1 MSVQMIGAVGMLALL
16 VLIFLRV
23 PVAICLGI
31 VGFLGYVALEGWAK
45 ATTVI
50 GAAPFDIAS
59 GYALSVV
66 PLFVLMGELASASGM
81 SSRLFAG
88 TKSMFG
94 SLRGSLAYATIGA
107 NAGFGAVCGS
117 SVASAATMTRIC
129 VPEMRRNNYDDR
141 LSTGSVAAGGT
152 LGILIPPSLIFVIYA
167 VIAQQSVPRLFA
179 AGLLPGLVLTAL
191 YIAAA
196 AVMVKIFPSWAP
208 HGTKES
214 WPQRVRNL
222 LGMWEFVLLFGVSV
236 GGIYAGLF
244 SPTEAAAVGAF
255 MALVIGVMG
264 RKIDLNALTKC
275 FSETVKTSC
284 MLFMIIVC
292 AMIFSYFVVQAQLP
306 EALIGWI
313 KTMGMSP
320 LWLMVTLI
328 ITYIVLGCFLEGI
341 GLVLITVPVFLPV
354 VVASGYDP
362 VWFGVLVVV
371 VVEMGLIH
379 PPVGMNLF
387 VIQAQVPDIPILSI
401 YKGTLPFLV
410 SPLVLILLLLAF
422 PDIALY
428 LPRVLYGK

>member
-1 MSVQMIGAVGMLALL
+1 MSVQLIGAIGMVALL
-16 VLIFLRV
+16 VLIFMRV
-23 PVAICLGI
+23 PVAVCLGI
-31 VGFLGYVALEGWAK
+31 VGFLGYAALEGWAK

-66 PLFVLMGELASASGM
+66 PLFVLMGELASESGM
-81 SSRLFAG
+81 STRLFAG

-94 SLRGSLAYATIGA
+94 TLRGSLAFAAIGA

-129 VPEMRRNNYDDR
+129 VPEMRRHHYDDR

-179 AGLLPGLVLTAL
+179 AGLLPGIVLTGL

-196 AVMVKIFPSWAP
+196 AVMVRLFPSWAP
-208 HGTKES
+208 LSARES
-214 WPQRVRNL
+214 WSQRLNNII
-222 LGMWEFVLLFGVSV
+222 GMWEFALLFGVSV
-236 GGIYAGLF
+236 GGIYAGFF
-244 SPTEAAAVGAF
+244 SPTEAAAIGAF
-255 MALVIGVMG
+255 MALAIGALQG
-264 RKIDLNALTKC
+264 KINTSVFSKC
-275 FSETVKTSC
+275 FVETVKTTC
-284 MLFMIIVC
+284 MLFMIIIC
-292 AMIFSYFVVQAQLP
+292 AVIFSYFVVQAQLP
-306 EALIGWI
+306 SALILWI
-313 KTMGMSP
+313 KQMDMSP
-320 LWLMVTLI
+320 LMLMLTLI
-328 ITYIVLGCFLEGI
+328 VTYIVLGCFLEGI

-354 VVASGYDP
+354 VVASGFDP
-362 VWFGVLVVV
+362 IWFGVLVVV

-410 SPLVLILLLLAF
+410 SPLVLILLLLMF
-422 PDIALY
+422 PDIALF
-428 LPRVLYGK
+428 LPRLFYGS

>member
-1 MSVQMIGAVGMLALL
+1 
-16 VLIFLRV
+16 
-23 PVAICLGI
+23 
-31 VGFLGYVALEGWAK
+31 
-45 ATTVI
+45 
-50 GAAPFDIAS
+50 
-59 GYALSVV
+59 
-66 PLFVLMGELASASGM
+66 
-81 SSRLFAG
+81 
-88 TKSMFG
+88 
-94 SLRGSLAYATIGA
+94 
-107 NAGFGAVCGS
+107 
-117 SVASAATMTRIC
+117 
-129 VPEMRRNNYDDR
+129 MRRNNYDDR

-208 HGTKES
+208 HGTRES
-214 WPQRVRNL
+214 WSQRVRNL

-255 MALVIGVMG
+255 MALVIGVMQ
-264 RKIDLNALTKC
+264 RQLDLDVLAKC

-284 MLFMIIVC
+284 MLFMIIIC

-306 EALIGWI
+306 EALIAWI
-313 KTMGMSP
+313 KSMGMSP
-320 LWLMVTLI
+320 LWLMITLI

-410 SPLVLILLLLAF
+410 SPIVLIVLLLSF

-428 LPRVLYGK
+428 LPRMLYGK

>member
-1 MSVQMIGAVGMLALL
+1 
-16 VLIFLRV
+16 
-23 PVAICLGI
+23 
-31 VGFLGYVALEGWAK
+31 
-45 ATTVI
+45 
-50 GAAPFDIAS
+50 
-59 GYALSVV
+59 
-66 PLFVLMGELASASGM
+66 
-81 SSRLFAG
+81 
-88 TKSMFG
+88 
-94 SLRGSLAYATIGA
+94 
-107 NAGFGAVCGS
+107 
-117 SVASAATMTRIC
+117 
-129 VPEMRRNNYDDR
+129 MRQNGYDDR

-179 AGLLPGLVLTAL
+179 AGLLPGLVLTGL

-208 HGTKES
+208 CGEFE
-214 WPQRVRNL
+214 PRARRIRNL
-222 LGMWEFVLLFGVSV
+222 AGMWEFVLLFAVSV

-255 MALVIGVMG
+255 MALAIGAVQG
-264 RKIDLNALTKC
+264 KFSVAVLTKC
-275 FSETVKTSC
+275 FTETVKTTC
-284 MLFMIIVC
+284 MLFMIIIC

-313 KTMGMSP
+313 KSVGMSP
-320 LWLMVTLI
+320 LGLMITLI
-328 ITYIVLGCFLEGI
+328 VTYIVLGCFLEGI

-354 VVASGYDP
+354 VIASGFDP
-362 VWFGVLVVV
+362 IWFGVLVVV

-410 SPLVLILLLLAF
+410 SPLVLIILLLVF

-428 LPRVLYGK
+428 LPRLLYGS